1 MNVIW
6 ARVHPVFKMPCN
18 AMLLPGTFI
27 SVSIWKWSHGD
38 FLFTELPLGLW
49 CYFYRIVHRLFSY
62 GQRCYHRPAN
72 ELHHSTG
79 HTSVP
84 RTWQSPSRTILQP
97 RKAGCTHQCH
107 RGGLACVSWHLVLL
121 PNNHAYYT
129 SKHELCFSCE
139 RWTDWLCACLGVH
152 DNAGCVPGSANWSW
166 PSWSKTI
173 CCYWEEWQGFLFD
186 GKSMDG
192 VVSKSMEQDNKV
204 DLSWYASL
212 LKSQVYEAIWMSAW
226 CFHW

>member
-1 MNVIW
+1 MFASCFFGYLVANGRGEITIKPPHILAQNNNHLLANDLGCLGMDVIW

-62 GQRCYHRPAN
+62 GQRCYHRPVN

-84 RTWQSPSRTILQP
+84 RT
-97 RKAGCTHQCH
+97 
-107 RGGLACVSWHLVLL
+107 
-121 PNNHAYYT
+121 
-129 SKHELCFSCE
+129 
-139 RWTDWLCACLGVH
+139 
-152 DNAGCVPGSANWSW
+152 
-166 PSWSKTI
+166 
-173 CCYWEEWQGFLFD
+173 
-186 GKSMDG
+186 
-192 VVSKSMEQDNKV
+192 
-204 DLSWYASL
+204 
-212 LKSQVYEAIWMSAW
+212 
-226 CFHW
+226 